1 MRACERDR
9 CIFIFRK
16 RERKTAR
23 ERKTESTLQ
32 CVVVCVRSTQIE
44 AKYCFAL
51 QCVADCCTALQG
63 ALQGVV
69 VC

>member
-1 MRACERDR
+1 VRACEEDS

-23 ERKTESTLQ
+23 ERKRESTLQ
-32 CVVVCVRSTQIE
+32 CFVVCVRSTQIE
-44 AKYCFAL
+44 AEYCIAL

-63 ALQGVV
+63 ALQGGL